1 MAQNVEWDSDTSRV
15 FPVACML
22 GNLESP
28 SHWRLSLAFRS
39 ALYSDV
45 NGQHMSPPL
54 GSPSLYPCSWL
65 HVNLCFCT
73 QSPSCPLT
81 LLIYWSCR
89 GSGRRDFI
97 PSTPRDRGES
107 VEGLNKWSWTDLS
120 QKPTSKHT
128 LYDGHCSHIL
138 THFIFATPPWSRCY
152 YPI

>member
-45 NGQHMSPPL
+45 NGQYMSPPL
-54 GSPSLYPCSWL
+54 RSPSLYPCSWL

-81 LLIYWSCR
+81 LLI
-89 GSGRRDFI
+89 GPAEVLG
-97 PSTPRDRGES
+97 GE
-107 VEGLNKWSWTDLS
+107 
-120 QKPTSKHT
+120 T
-128 LYDGHCSHIL
+128 LYHPPLETGVRVWKASINDHELIYHRSQHPNIL
-138 THFIFATPPWSRCY
+138 YMTGTVLIY
-152 YPI
+152 